1 MKTWALAAA
10 LPLVLWSPRA
20 RAADKLTVVEV
31 KLDRPTIH
39 TLGVQVLTSDDDNL
53 NATIAVRY
61 RKKGDL
67 AYRTAPKLFRV
78 LPDSV
83 PMHTV
88 PKQLAGSIFD
98 LAPAT
103 TYEIE
108 LHVTDPDGLDEVKTV
123 EATTRG
129 YPSDP
134 KTKNTVTVS
143 SKGGLDTA
151 LANAKPGD
159 VIELQAGVY
168 AGTTTI
174 NASGTAENPIV
185 IRGQTTAAILDG
197 SECADCNVL
206 EIYGSHVHVE
216 RLTVTKAQRAIRFFG
231 ATTGGSVRYV
241 VIKDVVH
248 GIGTSAEPKTDFTIC
263 DNDIEGRLVW
273 PWVFAGDA
281 TSHWDDRGI
290 HINGSGHVVCHNR
303 IKGFGDPVINKVRG
317 VRAWDVH
324 GNDIIDSFDGTEL
337 DESEGN
343 ARLFRNRFVNVMSPI
358 SIQPSL
364 GGPLYALRNVV
375 INCGDEPIKL
385 KSLGGTD
392 EPSGVLIHHNT
403 FVSSR
408 MALNLQ
414 TPITQH
420 NFVVSNNLFVG
431 PKTLT
436 GARTVEWTAEI
447 DRGRFDRNGYFP
459 NGGFWLGTVGG
470 VDRAYADF
478 TAMQAAGAVEK
489 DGKLLAEPI
498 FANALV
504 GPADSQVASMGVSV
518 SLAIGSNAIDAA
530 EAIDGI
536 NGGWY
541 GSGPDLGAHESG
553 CPEPTYGP
561 RPEGNDAISALQ
573 CLLSPNP
580 PDAGAG
586 ADGGGGNASSSGGAP
601 AAPEAPSTVAGDDGC
616 GCRAEGGGPIGRF
629 APAAGF
635 FAVAA
640 ALLRRRR
647 RGR

>member
-1 MKTWALAAA
+1 MKKWLVLGA
-10 LPLVLWSPRA
+10 LPLLLWSPAA
-20 RAADKLTVVEV
+20 RAANKLTIVEV

-39 TLGVQVLTSDDDNL
+39 TLGVQVLTGDDDNL
-53 NATIAVRY
+53 NATVTVRY

-67 AYRTAPKLFRV
+67 AYRTAPNLFRV

-88 PKQLAGSIFD
+88 AKQFAGSIFD
-98 LAPAT
+98 LAPGT

-108 LHVTDPDGLDEVKTV
+108 ILAKDPDGPDEVKTL
-123 EATTRG
+123 EATTRA
-129 YPSDP
+129 YPADP
-134 KTKNTVTVS
+134 KVKNTITVN
-143 SKGGLDTA
+143 SKGGLDTV
-151 LANAKPGD
+151 LAAAKPGD
-159 VIELQAGVY
+159 VIELEPGLY
-168 AGTTTI
+168 TGTVTI
-174 NASGTAENPIV
+174 NASGTPENPIV
-185 IRGQTTAAILDG
+185 IRGQTTGAILDG
-197 SECADCNVL
+197 ASCTGCNVL
-206 EIYGSHVHVE
+206 EVYGSHVHVE
-216 RLTVTKAQRAIRFFG
+216 RLSIQKAERAIRFYG
-231 ATTGGSVRYV
+231 TTTGGSVRYV
-241 VIKDVVH
+241 VIRDVVH
-248 GIGTSAEPKTDFTIC
+248 GIGSSTDAKTDFTIC

-281 TSHWDDRGI
+281 TTHWDDRGV

-324 GNDIIDSFDGTEL
+324 GNDILDSFDGTEL

-343 ARLFRNRFVNVMSPI
+343 ARLFRNRFVNTMAPI

-364 GGPLYALRNVV
+364 GGPLYALRNVI

-403 FVSSR
+403 IVSSR

-420 NFVVSNNLFVG
+420 NFVISNNLFVG

-436 GARTVEWTAEI
+436 GARTVEWTAVI

-459 NGGFWLGTVGG
+459 NGGFWMGTVSGTN
-470 VDRAYADF
+470 RTYSDF
-478 TAMQAAGAVEK
+478 TAMQAAGVVEK
-489 DGKLLAEPI
+489 DGTLLAEPI
-498 FANALV
+498 FGSGLV
-504 GPADSQVASMGVSV
+504 GPADSQVASPAVSV
-518 SLAIGSNAIDAA
+518 ALASGSNAIDAA
-530 EAIDGI
+530 EPIDGI

-541 GSGPDLGAHESG
+541 GKGPDLGAHESG

-561 RPEGNDAISALQ
+561 RPPGSNAVSAIQ
-573 CLLSPNP
+573 CLLSSDP

-586 ADGGGGNASSSGGAP
+586 DDGGPGNASSSGGASGQPGDP
-601 AAPEAPSTVAGDDGC
+601 AARAAEDDGC
-616 GCRAEGGGPIGRF
+616 GCRTEGGAPIGRF
-629 APAAGF
+629 APAAGLI
-635 FAVAA
+635 AIVAA
-640 ALLRRRR
+640 LVRRRR
-647 RGR
+647 R